1 MLKLA
6 LRNLTRHGMRTALT
20 LGAIASGVAA
30 LILGGGFVVDLLDQL
45 AESSIH
51 SRSGHVQVARRGYFE
66 GGSSKP
72 QEYLLKDPAAV
83 VADVAREPGVVDVMG
98 RLSFFGLLNNGRA
111 DLPVIGNGIEPDKE
125 RRLGTSLTIVA
136 GRHLAAGDAFGV
148 VVGRGV
154 AHALKLEPGDRVTL
168 LANTVDGAMNS
179 LDAQV
184 VGVFQTISK
193 EYDARGVLLTLGAAQ
208 DLVGTRA
215 INALVVHLDHT
226 ARTDAFAAA
235 LAKRLPASG
244 FDIRSWQELDDFYAK
259 TVDFYYRQF
268 GALLLIILLMV
279 LLGVANSVNMTAFE
293 RLSEFGTMRALGNR
307 SRQVFL
313 LVVTENVLLG
323 IAGALL
329 GVALGL
335 ALAAIVSRIGI
346 DMPPPPGAD
355 IGFVARIAVDAGV
368 VALAATVGLVAPV
381 LASLWPA
388 LRVARV
394 PVVEALRSAS

>member
-6 LRNLTRHGMRTALT
+6 LRNLTRHTMRTALT
-20 LGAIASGVAA
+20 LLAVASGVAA
-30 LILGGGFVVDLLDQL
+30 LILAGGFVDDLLDQL

-51 SRSGHVQVARRGYFE
+51 SQSGHVQVARRGYFE
-66 GGSSKP
+66 GGSSRP
-72 QEYLLKDPAAV
+72 QEYLLKDSAAV
-83 VADVAREPGVVDVMG
+83 VADIAKEPGVVDVMG

-111 DLPVIGNGIEPDKE
+111 DLPVIGNGIEPGKE
-125 RRLGTSLTIVA
+125 ARLGTALTIVA
-136 GRHLAAGDAFGV
+136 GRQLAAGDAFGI
-148 VVGRGV
+148 VVGQGV
-154 AHALKLEPGDRVTL
+154 AHALQLKPGNRVTL

-208 DLVGTRA
+208 DLVGTSA
-215 INALVVHLDHT
+215 INLLVMHLDRT
-226 ARTDAFAAA
+226 ARTEGIAHA
-235 LAKRLPASG
+235 LGARLPPST
-244 FDIRSWQELDDFYAK
+244 FDVRTWRALNDFYVK
-259 TVDFYYRQF
+259 TVDFYQRQF

-293 RLSEFGTMRALGNR
+293 RLGEFGTMRALGNR
-307 SRQVFL
+307 SRQIFL
-313 LVVTENVLLG
+313 LVVVENALLG
-323 IAGALL
+323 VAGSAL

-335 ALAAIVSRIGI
+335 GLAALISRVGI
-346 DMPPPPGAD
+346 DMPAPPGAD
-355 IGFVARIAVDAGV
+355 IGFVARIAVNAGV
-368 VALAATVGLVAPV
+368 IALAAGVGLVAPV

-394 PVVEALRSAS
+394 PVVEALRAAQ